1 MGARSHRCIELNAQ
15 STNRVLASAGA
26 SQARADKLLEDGDAE
41 DAAIWRAVKGAIA
54 ELQRGR
60 REAEPLS

>member
-1 MGARSHRCIELNAQ
+1 MAPRGRRCIELNAQ
-15 STNRVLASAGA
+15 STNRVPASAGA

-41 DAAIWRAVKGAIA
+41 GAAIWRAVKGAIE

-60 REAEPLS
+60 REAEPLN

>member
-1 MGARSHRCIELNAQ
+1 LNAQ
-15 STNRVLASAGA
+15 STNRVPASAGV

-41 DAAIWRAVKGAIA
+41 GAAIWRAVKGAIE

-60 REAEPLS
+60 REAEPLN